1 MCVCLY
7 GGLRNHP
14 FKTIFEGL
22 FIRHIFSPFLSNK
35 RRKKKARKMLEW
47 VNCYTSPCGLSDGA
61 RWERSHEQWLVIVC
75 VCVHRQEKDPKI
87 RVRGLFHFVLQ
98 ETKKKK
104 QKKRQK
110 PQIKQ
115 SSIEVVCQL
124 RKARGTAADTKV
136 QQRERDRQ
144 TELFSAA
151 AASQQVSGPFG
162 KVKVDPYYI
171 AITWIDSNTKN
182 KANTRIIVTGANYH
196 FKKFW

>member
-1 MCVCLY
+1 
-7 GGLRNHP
+7 
-14 FKTIFEGL
+14 
-22 FIRHIFSPFLSNK
+22 
-35 RRKKKARKMLEW
+35 
-47 VNCYTSPCGLSDGA
+47 
-61 RWERSHEQWLVIVC
+61 
-75 VCVHRQEKDPKI
+75 
-87 RVRGLFHFVLQ
+87 VRGLFHFVLQ

-171 AITWIDSNTKN
+171 AIT
-182 KANTRIIVTGANYH
+182 
-196 FKKFW
+196 

>member
-1 MCVCLY
+1 MCVFI
-7 GGLRNHP
+7 RRTTQSSIQDH
-14 FKTIFEGL
+14 FRGL

-104 QKKRQK
+104 KQKKRQK

-144 TELFSAA
+144 TE
-151 AASQQVSGPFG
+151 Q
-162 KVKVDPYYI
+162 
-171 AITWIDSNTKN
+171 
-182 KANTRIIVTGANYH
+182 ANRFRGRLGR
-196 FKKFW
+196 